1 MTNNPTKSD
10 ESFESCLNLNPNS
23 ALALN
28 NYSYYLSLRKI
39 KLEKA
44 KKMILKAIEM
54 SSENFSYLD
63 TYGWI
68 LFLSQNYS
76 DAEFWLQKSL
86 DYGGINSGTVLEHYG
101 DVLYKLNRTSEALDY
116 WKKAKD
122 KEDYSDRLLDKIA
135 GKKYIE

>member
-1 MTNNPTKSD
+1 
-10 ESFESCLNLNPNS
+10 
-23 ALALN
+23 
-28 NYSYYLSLRKI
+28 
-39 KLEKA
+39 
-44 KKMILKAIEM
+44 MILKAIEIN
-54 SSENFSYLD
+54 SENFSYLD

-122 KEDYSDRLLDKIA
+122 KGDYSDRLLDKIA